1 MKIVHIITGLNNG
14 GAEGVL
20 FRLCTHDKQNQH
32 IVISMMDGG
41 KYGPLL
47 EKNGVEVYCLSLS
60 QGKISFKG
68 LMNLYKLL
76 KKFNPDVVQTWMY
89 HADLVGGVLARLAGN
104 KNIFWNI
111 RHTELKKGLSKKS
124 TIYIAKISSLASY
137 FIPKMIICC
146 ASNAAEVH
154 QNLGYDKRKL
164 TVIHNGFEL
173 DRFLPDETLKRL
185 ITDELSLGLSSD
197 TIGMVGR
204 YDPQKDHMNLMRAVD
219 IVLKSRPELKV
230 LLVGKDLNNSNNE
243 LLSKIK
249 HLDLKDSI
257 YFLDQRSDIP
267 AIMNSLDLHVLSS
280 AYGEGFPN
288 VLAEAMAC
296 GIPCVATDVGD
307 SALIVG
313 DTGWIVPVSDSEKL
327 ANAILLALKEK
338 ENKQQWTLRKQ
349 AAHRRISDNFD
360 ITTMVEGYNNIWKN
374 N

>member
-1 MKIVHIITGLNNG
+1 MKVLHIITGLNNG

-20 FRLCTHDKQNQH
+20 YRLVTNDEKNEH
-32 IVISMMDGG
+32 IVISLMDAG

-47 EKNGVEVYCLSLS
+47 EENGVEVHCLSLS
-60 QGKISFKG
+60 QGEISVKS
-68 LMNLYKLL
+68 LIKLYKLL
-76 KKFNPDVVQTWMY
+76 KEVNPDIVQTWMY
-89 HADLVGGVLARLAGN
+89 HADFIGGLIARLAGN
-104 KNIFWNI
+104 NNVFWNI
-111 RHTELKKGLSKKS
+111 RQTELKKALSKKS

-137 FIPKMIICC
+137 LIPKMIICC
-146 ASNAAEVH
+146 ANNAAEVH

-173 DRFLPDETLKRL
+173 DKFLPDETLKHL
-185 ITDELSLGLSSD
+185 ITDELSLDSSSD
-197 TIGMVGR
+197 IIGMVGR
-204 YDPQKDHMNLMRAVD
+204 YDPQKDHMNLMRAVE
-219 IVLKSRPELKV
+219 IVLKSRPKLKV
-230 LLVGKDLNNSNNE
+230 ILVGKDLNTNNSE

-249 HLDLKDSI
+249 CLDLKDSI

-313 DTGWIVPVSDSEKL
+313 ETGWIVPVSDPEKL
-327 ANAILLALKEK
+327 ANTILLALKEK
-338 ENKQQWTLRKQ
+338 EHKQQWTLRKQ
-349 AAHRRISDNFD
+349 AAHRRISDSFD
-360 ITTMVEGYNNIWKN
+360 VTTMVESYNNIWKN